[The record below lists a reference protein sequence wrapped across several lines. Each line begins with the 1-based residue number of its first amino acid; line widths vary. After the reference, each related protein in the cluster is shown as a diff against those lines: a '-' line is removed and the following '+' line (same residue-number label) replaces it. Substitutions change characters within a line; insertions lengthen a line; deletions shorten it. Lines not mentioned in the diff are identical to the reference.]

1 MSFMKL
7 FYNDVFCCALSEAQQ
22 KTKCPYDMT
31 FLKDFYDR
39 WYVIGFTI
47 NLPRVKIFN
56 KASTA
61 EAERIYKE
69 LLHDALKKLEKNFL
83 IRYIV
88 KYELCKDSKT
98 HCHGIFYFSK
108 EISKIS
114 IAGLLHDI
122 NNVIQQTA
130 NKALKRYNVNNQKI
144 NYSDEYK
151 RIWSPMTTLQ
161 FMKEEKEYI
170 RWIKYIYKQQDESQ
184 YIGVKFTET
193 HE

>member
-1 MSFMKL
+1 MKL
-7 FYNDVFCCALSEAQQ
+7 FYDDVFCCSALEEQQ
-22 KTKCPYDMT
+22 KTKCPYDMS
-31 FLKDFYDR
+31 FLKDFYNK
-39 WYVIGFTI
+39 YFVIGYTI

-61 EAERIYKE
+61 DAQRIYRE
-69 LLHDALKKLEKNFL
+69 LIHDALKKLEKNFL

-98 HCHGIFYFSK
+98 HSHGIFYFSK

-130 NKALKRYNVNNQKI
+130 NKALKRYNVNNAKI

-151 RIWSPMTTLQ
+151 RIHSPMVTLQ
-161 FMKEEKEYI
+161 FMKDDKEFV

-184 YIGVKFTET
+184 YIGVNFTET
-193 HE
+193 HK